1 MEKEETN
8 PGSPQKFGT
17 FLGVYTPSVL
27 TILGLIMYLRFGW
40 VVGNIGLPLTV
51 FIVLLASSITF
62 ITGLSA
68 SSIATNMRVGVGGEY
83 YMISHSLGLELGGAI
98 GIPLYLC
105 RTLSITFYSFGLA
118 ESMLILWPSSW
129 GDVPSYLIQLLAA
142 IIIITITALS
152 GRSAALVLKMQI
164 PIMAAVGLS
173 FLALMI
179 GVFSSDLRSPE
190 LTATYRTA
198 PQGFWYVFAVFFPAV
213 TGFTAGI
220 GMSGDLKNPRRSI
233 PRGTLLAVITGAAV
247 YLLIPFVLSI
257 STRISVDELA
267 QPGVGV
273 WVSLAIFGAFFVYPG
288 IWGAILSS
296 AFGSVL
302 GGPRVLQAL
311 ASDGLAPKFLSR
323 VSRKG
328 QPTLA
333 TWVSGAIALAAVGL
347 GNLNAVAQFVT
358 ILFLTLYVII
368 NLSSAIENIVGDP
381 SYRPTI
387 NVPWYISLLGS
398 LGAIMVMFLLNP
410 IACIIAALLELML
423 YFYLRRKALKKRW
436 GDVRAGLWVTLARFS
451 LLKLRAHTSDP
462 RNWRP
467 HILVFTG
474 DTRKRLGLVR
484 LASWFN
490 QDRGVVTAC
499 QVVTGDLKKQD
510 INIKQTR
517 EQMDLDLKENNL
529 VAFSEVDV
537 VKDFENGIIDIA
549 QANGIAGLQS
559 NTIMFGWSEKSKRLE
574 SQLRIMRAMAKTGK
588 SFIIAR
594 INWRHEP
601 GQQKRIDLWW
611 GGLQNNGDM
620 MLLLA
625 YLLSLNQEWLG
636 TKIVI
641 NSIVKDEKERE
652 TLETSLS
659 NLIAD
664 TRIYAETRIIIK
676 PPDKEIHEIIRLN
689 SSSADIVVIGLKI
702 PKPGSEAGY
711 AKRLNT
717 LARGLSTVIFVRN
730 AGEFAGNLI

>member
-1 MEKEETN
+1 MDTEKPKLE
-8 PGSPQKFGT
+8 SAQKFGT

-40 VVGNIGLPLTV
+40 VVGNIGLPLTLFV
-51 FIVLLASSITF
+51 VLLASSITF

-68 SSIATNMRVGVGGEY
+68 SAIATNMRVGVGGEY

-118 ESMLILWPSSW
+118 ESLLILWPSSW
-129 GDVPSYLIQLLAA
+129 GDVPSYLIQLLTAV
-142 IIIITITALS
+142 IIVIITALS
-152 GRSAALVLKMQI
+152 GRSAGLVLKLQI

-173 FLALMI
+173 FVALMI
-179 GVFSSDLRSPE
+179 GVFSGEFRSPE
-190 LTATYRTA
+190 VSATYRTA
-198 PQGFWYVFAVFFPAV
+198 PEGFWYVFAVFFPAV

-220 GMSGDLKNPRRSI
+220 GMSGDLKNPQRSI
-233 PRGTLLAVITGAAV
+233 PHGTILAVTTGAFV
-247 YLLIPFVLSI
+247 YLVIPFILSI
-257 STRISVDELA
+257 SNRISVEELA

-273 WVSLAIFGAFFVYPG
+273 WVSLAIFGAVFVYPG

-311 ASDGLAPKFLSR
+311 ASDGLAPKLLSR
-323 VSRKG
+323 LSKKG

-333 TWVSGAIALAAVGL
+333 TWVSGTIALAAVGL

-410 IACIIAALLELML
+410 IACIIAALLELTL
-423 YFYLRRKALKKRW
+423 YFYLRRKAMRKRW
-436 GDVRAGLWVTLARFS
+436 GDVRAGMWVTLARFA
-451 LLKLRAHTSDP
+451 LLKLRAHTGDP

-474 DTRKRLGLVR
+474 DTRKRIGLVR
-484 LASWFN
+484 MASWFN
-490 QDRGVVTAC
+490 QNRGVVTAC
-499 QVVTGDLKKQD
+499 QVVPGDLKEQD
-510 INIKQTR
+510 LDLQQTR
-517 EQMDLDLKENNL
+517 EQMERDLKEKDL

-537 VKDFENGIIDIA
+537 VKDFENGIINIA

-559 NTIMFGWSEKSKRLE
+559 NTIMFGWSEKPQRME

-588 SFIIAR
+588 SCIITR
-594 INWRHEP
+594 VNWRHEP

-611 GGLQNNGDM
+611 GGLQNNGDL

-625 YLLSLNQEWLG
+625 YLLSLNQEWKG
-636 TKIVI
+636 TRIVI

-652 TLETSLS
+652 TLEASLS
-659 NLIAD
+659 NLISE
-664 TRIYAETRIIIK
+664 TRIQAETRIIIR
-676 PPDKEIHEIIRLN
+676 PPGKKINEIIRLY
-689 SSSADIVVIGLKI
+689 SGTADIVFIGLNI
-702 PKPGSEAGY
+702 PEPGNEGDY
-711 AKRLNT
+711 AKKLNEI
-717 LARGLSTVIFVRN
+717 AEGLSTVIFVRN